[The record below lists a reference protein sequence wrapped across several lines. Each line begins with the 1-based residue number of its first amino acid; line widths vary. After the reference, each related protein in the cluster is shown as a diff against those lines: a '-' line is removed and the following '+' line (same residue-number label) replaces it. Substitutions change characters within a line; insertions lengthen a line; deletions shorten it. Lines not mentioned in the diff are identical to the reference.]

1 MPTRRAVDQ
10 GQKCESKY
18 ESLSRGMDYKFLT
31 YRELLRHRRIA
42 TRSIQRKR
50 HVDKSQALVD
60 RIDTELASRR
70 AIKFEHAARRQPTL
84 YPGVKNDE
92 I

>member
-1 MPTRRAVDQ
+1 
-10 GQKCESKY
+10 
-18 ESLSRGMDYKFLT
+18 MDYKFLT
-31 YRELLRHRRIA
+31 YRELLSHRRIA

-50 HVDKSQALVD
+50 NVDKSQALVD

-70 AIKFEHAARRQPTL
+70 AIKFEHAARWQPTL

>member
-1 MPTRRAVDQ
+1 
-10 GQKCESKY
+10 
-18 ESLSRGMDYKFLT
+18 MDYKFLT
-31 YRELLRHRRIA
+31 YRELLSHRRIA

-50 HVDKSQALVD
+50 NVDKSQALVD